1 MTKEQIEERI
11 KSMEAE
17 MQQVV
22 ANYNVLTG
30 QLNEAKHWLSQIVT
44 EVVTEIKNYPGESSA
59 PE

>member
-11 KSMEAE
+11 KSTEAE